1 MGIVTDMDVSK
12 QSVTLKLLSQKG
24 LSTSTN
30 VSIRHLRFCAKSC
43 FFSIVVF
50 SFLNYRYGCKSF
62 NSK

>member
-24 LSTSTN
+24 LTTSTN

-50 SFLNYRYGCKSF
+50 LF
-62 NSK
+62 